1 MQQFQPVQIIHL
13 CALSRLIYHGQLSV
27 FCSVPC
33 LTTIFSFIELKRFFT
48 SSACSLTVCFTVYFK
63 RLLTGARRLSNM
75 FLFYTIQVSGQVTY
89 WLEGC
94 LGYLPGNVCMKAY
107 TFKRRSPSGCGG
119 ACPLYYSK
127 KI

>member
-63 RLLTGARRLSNM
+63 RLLTGARRLSNIC
-75 FLFYTIQVSGQVTY
+75 LFYIILGIGQGACL
-89 WLEGC
+89 LEGW
-94 LGYLPGNVCMKAY
+94 LGYLPFG
-107 TFKRRSPSGCGG
+107 
-119 ACPLYYSK
+119 
-127 KI
+127 